1 MSRLVLSSNEIDA
14 MAKKAAKGA
23 GMPWGL
29 ASDAGRA
36 ARWLADHGLPG
47 PELLADLLDW
57 RSAADPAVIA
67 PPDVGLAWADH
78 PHALDPIVVGTVCAD
93 LASRLAEGGA
103 ELGRVR
109 QPLLLGFALSV
120 VVGRT
125 GNALVARW
133 DDAVLALSPEGAGA
147 VGGLLADEATVVV
160 EPGRVAAA
168 DPLIA
173 PAAGWAVDPEAWA
186 RLGAYAHRTYAPD
199 TEASRLRGAGA
210 GLIDD

>member
-1 MSRLVLSSNEIDA
+1 MTALVLSSNEIDA

-57 RSAADPAVIA
+57 RDGRAHTDVA
-67 PPDVGLAWADH
+67 PPDVGLSWAEH
-78 PHALDPIVVGTVCAD
+78 PAALDPVVVGTVCAD
-93 LASRLAEGGA
+93 LAGRLAVGRS

-109 QPLLLGFALSV
+109 QPLLLGFALAV
-120 VVGRT
+120 AVGRT
-125 GNALVARW
+125 GTSLVARW
-133 DDAVLALSPEGAGA
+133 DGAALGVTADGASAQGS
-147 VGGLLADEATVVV
+147 LLASEALVTV
-160 EPGRVAAA
+160 EPGRLDGQRLVA
-168 DPLIA
+168 PV
-173 PAAGWAVDPEAWA
+173 AGWSVDPAAWA
-186 RLGAYAHRTYAPD
+186 RLEAFAHRTYAPD